1 MVAAAL
7 NRTGILSIVDVIL
20 IICGIYCMVTA
31 GKMKKNH
38 VLPQWLF
45 TEQELHQIRHPEKF
59 CEEMGPKTTIF
70 GFVCTAFG
78 IYGLVIELLWYQK
91 IAEAVGIGVLQV
103 GIAWYTSQL
112 SKSKRTYI

>member
-45 TEQELHQIRHPEKF
+45 TEQELH
-59 CEEMGPKTTIF
+59 
-70 GFVCTAFG
+70 
-78 IYGLVIELLWYQK
+78 
-91 IAEAVGIGVLQV
+91 
-103 GIAWYTSQL
+103 L
-112 SKSKRTYI
+112 SLIHI

>member
-7 NRTGILSIVDVIL
+7 NKTGILSIGDVIL

-45 TEQELHQIRHPEKF
+45 SEQELRQIRHPEKF
-59 CEEMGPKTTIF
+59 CEKMGPKTTIF
-70 GFVCTAFG
+70 GLVCTVFG

-91 IAEAVGIGVLQV
+91 IAEAVGIGVLLV

-112 SKSKRTYI
+112 NKAKRTYI

>member
-45 TEQELHQIRHPEKF
+45 TEQELRKWDPKPPFSGLFVRHS
-59 CEEMGPKTTIF
+59 
-70 GFVCTAFG
+70 A
-78 IYGLVIELLWYQK
+78 
-91 IAEAVGIGVLQV
+91 
-103 GIAWYTSQL
+103 YTGW
-112 SKSKRTYI
+112 